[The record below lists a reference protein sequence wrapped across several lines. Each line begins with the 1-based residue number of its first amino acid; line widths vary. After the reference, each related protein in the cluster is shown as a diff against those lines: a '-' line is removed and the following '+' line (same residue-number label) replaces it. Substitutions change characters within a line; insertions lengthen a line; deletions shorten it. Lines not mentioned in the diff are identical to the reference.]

1 VSETLILGSW
11 AENKAL
17 AAPLRHAVFVEEQG
31 VPAEMEWDAEDDLCL
46 HAVLLADD
54 GAAAATGRLLPVFED
69 GDDTGLCR
77 IGRMAVRRPLRGQ
90 GLGAQVLDAL
100 VMASRLRRDAGVLLH
115 AQTSAQGFY
124 AGRGFVSRGEIFD
137 EAGIPHIEMVL
148 RF

>member
-1 VSETLILGSW
+1 MNEKLILGIW
-11 AENKAL
+11 AECKHL
-17 AAPLRHAVFVEEQG
+17 AAPLRKAVFVDEQG
-31 VPAEMEWDAEDDLCL
+31 VPAELEWDAEDELCL
-46 HAVLLADD
+46 HAVLMADD
-54 GAAAATGRLLPVFED
+54 GAATATGRLLPVFEG

-77 IGRMAVRRPLRGQ
+77 IGRMAVRRSLRGQ
-90 GLGAQVLDAL
+90 GRGAQVLDAL